1 METAETMAARAARL
15 AEIDLL
21 IEAQYG
27 EEIRRLKAENQRLH
41 YRVRLI
47 VDRCRQVSNKPR
59 FWGTWTTRKLTI
71 KAGFVHLVYDQ
82 LYDSDFEGTYHLKF
96 PAEWLDGSF
105 PLESCVEAVH
115 EAKERGKAAH
125 EQRKAAEAAQTQEDL
140 KVLELQTLATL
151 LAKYGEVDLPPYLVK

>member
-27 EEIRRLKAENQRLH
+27 EEIRRLKAETQRLQ

-47 VDRCRQVSNKPR
+47 VDRCRQTSNKPLLSC
-59 FWGTWTTRKLTI
+59 TWTARKLTL
-71 KAGFVHLVYDQ
+71 KGGFAHLVYDQ
-82 LYDSDFEGTYHLKF
+82 FRWSELQGTYHLKF
-96 PAEWLDGSF
+96 PAEWLDETF
-105 PLESCVEAVH
+105 PLEACAKAVH

-140 KVLELQTLATL
+140 KVLELQTLAAL
-151 LAKYGEVDLPPYLVK
+151 LAKYPQGV